1 MLCFYEEYHR
11 PKQKP
16 YAIGLLYYKLYMMYK
31 LIKRWMRTASL
42 LLFFARLCGG
52 RRSSVLSG
60 APRRCGVGG
69 DDCGGSVLG
78 GLSCTAGTRSS
89 AGAAVVFSRGRRR
102 MDGSRGVDVDFG
114 GGVRWEFIVIFLK

>member
-1 MLCFYEEYHR
+1 MLCFYEEYQR

-52 RRSSVLSG
+52 RRSSVLGSTAAVWGRRGRLRRVG
-60 APRRCGVGG
+60 AGRAELHCRHSQLCW
-69 DDCGGSVLG
+69 
-78 GLSCTAGTRSS
+78 RSS
-89 AGAAVVFSRGRRR
+89 CVQLGEAKDGWKSGRRR
-102 MDGSRGVDVDFG
+102 GFWWRCLMGIYCHLS
-114 GGVRWEFIVIFLK
+114 